1 MVPVYASRIYDQNA
15 RLVQEGI
22 TPINLVSIMLG
33 SSYRSNMHAATRTS
47 RTDRGRDR
55 QRVHGLA

>member
-22 TPINLVSIMLG
+22 SPINLVSIMLG
-33 SSYRSNMHAATRTS
+33 SSYCSNMHAVTRTIT
-47 RTDRGRDR
+47 TDCARGR
-55 QRVHGLA
+55 QWVHGLA